1 MYWPFFY
8 DWTYILLIPALILSM
23 WAQFRV
29 SSTFNRFSKVR
40 ASSGMTA
47 TQMAEQLL
55 HAEGVY
61 DVSVERTR
69 GNLTDHYDPKNMV
82 LRLSDSTANSTSV
95 AALGVAAHEAGH
107 VLQHRDGYAPL
118 MLRTAAVPVVN
129 IGSNLS
135 WPLFVAGLIF
145 SWEPL
150 LYAGIALFALAVL
163 FALIRGF
170 RQAGAKGLGSF
181 WVDMVRIVM
190 FILIPLNLAL
200 SLVLAGGGVI
210 QGLGTYDTALR
221 ITQTRGRLAADSP
234 RKAGLA
240 LALFERH
247 VDAEA
252 LLARLQLTPSGVVT
266 PLMFEHGLIDRA
278 RAFEEQLRRQG
289 TPVEAHYFEGLGH
302 PLFRYRERLGR
313 VFYDI
318 REITDKF
325 LFKLKM
331 NN

>member
-1 MYWPFFY
+1 MYFPFFY
-8 DWTYILLIPALILSM
+8 DWTYLLLIPALLLSL

-135 WPLFVAGLIF
+135 WPLFLVGIIV

-150 LYAGIALFALAVL
+150 VYAGIALFALAVL
-163 FALIRGF
+163 FALITLPVEFNASKRALAALEANGYLQPGEEM
-170 RQAGAKGLGSF
+170 RGAKK
-181 WVDMVRIVM
+181 V
-190 FILIPLNLAL
+190 L
-200 SLVLAGGGVI
+200 SAAAM
-210 QGLGTYDTALR
+210 TYVASAFMAIMQLLR
-221 ITQTRGRLAADSP
+221 
-234 RKAGLA
+234 
-240 LALFERH
+240 
-247 VDAEA
+247 
-252 LLARLQLTPSGVVT
+252 LLAIAGV
-266 PLMFEHGLIDRA
+266 
-278 RAFEEQLRRQG
+278 RR
-289 TPVEAHYFEGLGH
+289 
-302 PLFRYRERLGR
+302 
-313 VFYDI
+313 D
-318 REITDKF
+318 D
-325 LFKLKM
+325 
-331 NN
+331 

>member
-8 DWTYILLIPALILSM
+8 DWTYILLIPALLLSL

-29 SSTFNRFSKVR
+29 SSTFSRFSKVR

-135 WPLFVAGLIF
+135 WPLFVVGLIF

-163 FALIRGF
+163 FALITLPVEFNASKRALAALEANGYLQPGEEMRGAKKVLSAAAMTYVASAF
-170 RQAGAKGLGSF
+170 MAIMQLLRLLAIAGA
-181 WVDMVRIVM
+181 
-190 FILIPLNLAL
+190 
-200 SLVLAGGGVI
+200 
-210 QGLGTYDTALR
+210 
-221 ITQTRGRLAADSP
+221 
-234 RKAGLA
+234 
-240 LALFERH
+240 
-247 VDAEA
+247 
-252 LLARLQLTPSGVVT
+252 
-266 PLMFEHGLIDRA
+266 
-278 RAFEEQLRRQG
+278 RR
-289 TPVEAHYFEGLGH
+289 
-302 PLFRYRERLGR
+302 
-313 VFYDI
+313 D
-318 REITDKF
+318 D
-325 LFKLKM
+325 
-331 NN
+331 

>member
-1 MYWPFFY
+1 MYFPFFY
-8 DWTYILLIPALILSM
+8 DWTYLLLIPALLLSL

-29 SSTFNRFSKVR
+29 SSTFSRFSKVR

-135 WPLFVAGLIF
+135 WPLFLVGLIF

-163 FALIRGF
+163 FALITLPVEFNASKRALAALETNGYLQPGEEM
-170 RQAGAKGLGSF
+170 RGAKK
-181 WVDMVRIVM
+181 V
-190 FILIPLNLAL
+190 L
-200 SLVLAGGGVI
+200 SAAAM
-210 QGLGTYDTALR
+210 TYVASAFMAIMQLLR
-221 ITQTRGRLAADSP
+221 
-234 RKAGLA
+234 
-240 LALFERH
+240 
-247 VDAEA
+247 
-252 LLARLQLTPSGVVT
+252 LLAIAGS
-266 PLMFEHGLIDRA
+266 
-278 RAFEEQLRRQG
+278 RR
-289 TPVEAHYFEGLGH
+289 
-302 PLFRYRERLGR
+302 
-313 VFYDI
+313 D
-318 REITDKF
+318 D
-325 LFKLKM
+325 
-331 NN
+331 

>member
-1 MYWPFFY
+1 MYFPFFY
-8 DWTYILLIPALILSM
+8 DWTYLLLIPALLLSL

-29 SSTFNRFSKVR
+29 SSTFNRFSRGR

-107 VLQHRDGYAPL
+107 VLQHRDGYAAL

-135 WPLFVAGLIF
+135 WPLFLVGLIV

-150 LYAGIALFALAVL
+150 VYAGIALFALAVL
-163 FALIRGF
+163 FAIITLPVEFNASKRALAALEANGYLQPGEEM
-170 RQAGAKGLGSF
+170 RGAKK
-181 WVDMVRIVM
+181 V
-190 FILIPLNLAL
+190 L
-200 SLVLAGGGVI
+200 SAAAM
-210 QGLGTYDTALR
+210 TYVASAFMAIMQLLR
-221 ITQTRGRLAADSP
+221 
-234 RKAGLA
+234 
-240 LALFERH
+240 
-247 VDAEA
+247 
-252 LLARLQLTPSGVVT
+252 LLAIAGV
-266 PLMFEHGLIDRA
+266 
-278 RAFEEQLRRQG
+278 RR
-289 TPVEAHYFEGLGH
+289 
-302 PLFRYRERLGR
+302 
-313 VFYDI
+313 D
-318 REITDKF
+318 D
-325 LFKLKM
+325 
-331 NN
+331 

>member
-29 SSTFNRFSKVR
+29 SSTFSRFSKVR
-40 ASSGMTA
+40 AFSGMTA

-135 WPLFVAGLIF
+135 WPLFLVGLIF

-163 FALIRGF
+163 FAIITLPVEFNASKRALAALETNGYLQPGEEMRGAKKVLSAAAMTYVASAF
-170 RQAGAKGLGSF
+170 MAIMQLLRLLAIAGA
-181 WVDMVRIVM
+181 
-190 FILIPLNLAL
+190 
-200 SLVLAGGGVI
+200 
-210 QGLGTYDTALR
+210 
-221 ITQTRGRLAADSP
+221 
-234 RKAGLA
+234 
-240 LALFERH
+240 
-247 VDAEA
+247 
-252 LLARLQLTPSGVVT
+252 
-266 PLMFEHGLIDRA
+266 
-278 RAFEEQLRRQG
+278 RR
-289 TPVEAHYFEGLGH
+289 
-302 PLFRYRERLGR
+302 
-313 VFYDI
+313 D
-318 REITDKF
+318 D
-325 LFKLKM
+325 
-331 NN
+331 

>member
-1 MYWPFFY
+1 MYFPFFY
-8 DWTYILLIPALILSM
+8 DWTYLLLIPALLLSL

-135 WPLFVAGLIF
+135 WPLFLVGLIF

-163 FALIRGF
+163 FAI
-170 RQAGAKGLGSF
+170 
-181 WVDMVRIVM
+181 
-190 FILIPLNLAL
+190 
-200 SLVLAGGGVI
+200 
-210 QGLGTYDTALR
+210 
-221 ITQTRGRLAADSP
+221 ITLPVEFNASKRALAALEANGYLQP
-234 RKAGLA
+234 GEEMRGARKVLSAAAMTYVASAFMAIMQL
-240 LALFERH
+240 LR
-247 VDAEA
+247 
-252 LLARLQLTPSGVVT
+252 LLAIAGS
-266 PLMFEHGLIDRA
+266 
-278 RAFEEQLRRQG
+278 RR
-289 TPVEAHYFEGLGH
+289 
-302 PLFRYRERLGR
+302 
-313 VFYDI
+313 D
-318 REITDKF
+318 D
-325 LFKLKM
+325 
-331 NN
+331 

>member
-1 MYWPFFY
+1 MYFPFFY
-8 DWTYILLIPALILSM
+8 DWTYLLLIPALLLSL

-135 WPLFVAGLIF
+135 WPLFLVGLIF

-150 LYAGIALFALAVL
+150 VYAGIALFALAVL
-163 FALIRGF
+163 FALITLPVEFNASKRALAALETNGYLQPGEEM
-170 RQAGAKGLGSF
+170 RGAKK
-181 WVDMVRIVM
+181 V
-190 FILIPLNLAL
+190 L
-200 SLVLAGGGVI
+200 SAAAM
-210 QGLGTYDTALR
+210 TYVASAFMAIMQLLR
-221 ITQTRGRLAADSP
+221 
-234 RKAGLA
+234 
-240 LALFERH
+240 
-247 VDAEA
+247 
-252 LLARLQLTPSGVVT
+252 LLAIAGS
-266 PLMFEHGLIDRA
+266 
-278 RAFEEQLRRQG
+278 RR
-289 TPVEAHYFEGLGH
+289 
-302 PLFRYRERLGR
+302 
-313 VFYDI
+313 D
-318 REITDKF
+318 D
-325 LFKLKM
+325 
-331 NN
+331 

>member
-135 WPLFVAGLIF
+135 WPLFLVGLIF

-163 FALIRGF
+163 FAIITLPVEFNASKRALAALETNGYLQPGEEMRGAKKVLSAAAMTYVASAF
-170 RQAGAKGLGSF
+170 MAIMQLLRLLAIAGA
-181 WVDMVRIVM
+181 
-190 FILIPLNLAL
+190 
-200 SLVLAGGGVI
+200 
-210 QGLGTYDTALR
+210 
-221 ITQTRGRLAADSP
+221 
-234 RKAGLA
+234 
-240 LALFERH
+240 
-247 VDAEA
+247 
-252 LLARLQLTPSGVVT
+252 
-266 PLMFEHGLIDRA
+266 
-278 RAFEEQLRRQG
+278 RR
-289 TPVEAHYFEGLGH
+289 
-302 PLFRYRERLGR
+302 
-313 VFYDI
+313 D
-318 REITDKF
+318 D
-325 LFKLKM
+325 
-331 NN
+331 

>member
-29 SSTFNRFSKVR
+29 SSTFSRFSKVR

-135 WPLFVAGLIF
+135 WPLFVVGLIF

-163 FALIRGF
+163 FALITLPVEFNASKRALAALETNGYLQPGEEMRGAKKVLSAAAMTYVASAF
-170 RQAGAKGLGSF
+170 MAIMQLLRLLASAGA
-181 WVDMVRIVM
+181 
-190 FILIPLNLAL
+190 
-200 SLVLAGGGVI
+200 
-210 QGLGTYDTALR
+210 
-221 ITQTRGRLAADSP
+221 
-234 RKAGLA
+234 
-240 LALFERH
+240 
-247 VDAEA
+247 
-252 LLARLQLTPSGVVT
+252 
-266 PLMFEHGLIDRA
+266 
-278 RAFEEQLRRQG
+278 RR
-289 TPVEAHYFEGLGH
+289 
-302 PLFRYRERLGR
+302 
-313 VFYDI
+313 D
-318 REITDKF
+318 D
-325 LFKLKM
+325 
-331 NN
+331 

>member
-29 SSTFNRFSKVR
+29 SSTFSRFSKVR

-135 WPLFVAGLIF
+135 WPLFLVGLIF

-163 FALIRGF
+163 FALITLPVEFNASKR
-170 RQAGAKGLGSF
+170 A
-181 WVDMVRIVM
+181 
-190 FILIPLNLAL
+190 
-200 SLVLAGGGVI
+200 
-210 QGLGTYDTALR
+210 
-221 ITQTRGRLAADSP
+221 LAALETNGYLQP
-234 RKAGLA
+234 GEEMRGARKVLSAAAMTYVASAFMAIMQL
-240 LALFERH
+240 LR
-247 VDAEA
+247 
-252 LLARLQLTPSGVVT
+252 LLAIAGS
-266 PLMFEHGLIDRA
+266 
-278 RAFEEQLRRQG
+278 RR
-289 TPVEAHYFEGLGH
+289 
-302 PLFRYRERLGR
+302 
-313 VFYDI
+313 D
-318 REITDKF
+318 D
-325 LFKLKM
+325 
-331 NN
+331 

>member
-1 MYWPFFY
+1 MYFPFFY
-8 DWTYILLIPALILSM
+8 DWTYLLLIPALLLSL

-135 WPLFVAGLIF
+135 WPLFLVGLIF

-163 FALIRGF
+163 FALITLPVEFNASHRAL
-170 RQAGAKGLGSF
+170 QTLENEQLLYDDELPGARKVLKAAALTYVAALLMSALQLLRY
-181 WVDMVRIVM
+181 V
-190 FILIPLNLAL
+190 LIFVGRNN
-200 SLVLAGGGVI
+200 
-210 QGLGTYDTALR
+210 
-221 ITQTRGRLAADSP
+221 RGRRD
-234 RKAGLA
+234 
-240 LALFERH
+240 
-247 VDAEA
+247 
-252 LLARLQLTPSGVVT
+252 
-266 PLMFEHGLIDRA
+266 
-278 RAFEEQLRRQG
+278 
-289 TPVEAHYFEGLGH
+289 
-302 PLFRYRERLGR
+302 
-313 VFYDI
+313 
-318 REITDKF
+318 
-325 LFKLKM
+325 
-331 NN
+331 N

>member
-1 MYWPFFY
+1 MYFPFFY
-8 DWTYILLIPALILSM
+8 DWTYLLLIPALLLSL

-135 WPLFVAGLIF
+135 WPLFLVGLIF

-163 FALIRGF
+163 FALITLPVEFNASKRALAALETNGYLQPGEEM
-170 RQAGAKGLGSF
+170 RGAKK
-181 WVDMVRIVM
+181 V
-190 FILIPLNLAL
+190 L
-200 SLVLAGGGVI
+200 SAAAM
-210 QGLGTYDTALR
+210 TYVASAFMAIMQLLR
-221 ITQTRGRLAADSP
+221 
-234 RKAGLA
+234 
-240 LALFERH
+240 
-247 VDAEA
+247 
-252 LLARLQLTPSGVVT
+252 LLAIAGS
-266 PLMFEHGLIDRA
+266 
-278 RAFEEQLRRQG
+278 RR
-289 TPVEAHYFEGLGH
+289 
-302 PLFRYRERLGR
+302 
-313 VFYDI
+313 D
-318 REITDKF
+318 D
-325 LFKLKM
+325 
-331 NN
+331 

>member
-1 MYWPFFY
+1 MYFPFFY
-8 DWTYILLIPALILSM
+8 DWTYLLLIPALLLSL

-29 SSTFNRFSKVR
+29 SSTFNRFSRVR

-135 WPLFVAGLIF
+135 WPLFLVGIIV

-150 LYAGIALFALAVL
+150 VYAGIALFALAVL
-163 FALIRGF
+163 FAIITLPVEFNASKRALAALETNGYLQPGEEM
-170 RQAGAKGLGSF
+170 RGAKK
-181 WVDMVRIVM
+181 V
-190 FILIPLNLAL
+190 L
-200 SLVLAGGGVI
+200 SAAAM
-210 QGLGTYDTALR
+210 TYVASAFMAIMQLLR
-221 ITQTRGRLAADSP
+221 
-234 RKAGLA
+234 
-240 LALFERH
+240 
-247 VDAEA
+247 
-252 LLARLQLTPSGVVT
+252 LLAIAGV
-266 PLMFEHGLIDRA
+266 
-278 RAFEEQLRRQG
+278 RR
-289 TPVEAHYFEGLGH
+289 
-302 PLFRYRERLGR
+302 
-313 VFYDI
+313 D
-318 REITDKF
+318 D
-325 LFKLKM
+325 
-331 NN
+331 

>member
-29 SSTFNRFSKVR
+29 SSTFSRFSKVR

-135 WPLFVAGLIF
+135 WPLFLVGIIV

-150 LYAGIALFALAVL
+150 VYAGIALFALAVL
-163 FALIRGF
+163 FAIITLPVEFNASKRALAALEANGYLQPGEEM
-170 RQAGAKGLGSF
+170 RGAKK
-181 WVDMVRIVM
+181 V
-190 FILIPLNLAL
+190 L
-200 SLVLAGGGVI
+200 SAAAM
-210 QGLGTYDTALR
+210 TYVASAFMAIMQLLR
-221 ITQTRGRLAADSP
+221 
-234 RKAGLA
+234 
-240 LALFERH
+240 
-247 VDAEA
+247 
-252 LLARLQLTPSGVVT
+252 LLAIAGS
-266 PLMFEHGLIDRA
+266 
-278 RAFEEQLRRQG
+278 RR
-289 TPVEAHYFEGLGH
+289 
-302 PLFRYRERLGR
+302 
-313 VFYDI
+313 D
-318 REITDKF
+318 D
-325 LFKLKM
+325 
-331 NN
+331 

>member
-1 MYWPFFY
+1 MYFPFFY
-8 DWTYILLIPALILSM
+8 DWTYLLLIPALLLSL

-135 WPLFVAGLIF
+135 WPLFLVGLIF

-163 FALIRGF
+163 FAIITLPVEFNASKRALAALEANGYLQPGEEM
-170 RQAGAKGLGSF
+170 RGAKK
-181 WVDMVRIVM
+181 V
-190 FILIPLNLAL
+190 L
-200 SLVLAGGGVI
+200 SAAAM
-210 QGLGTYDTALR
+210 TYVASAFMAIMQLLR
-221 ITQTRGRLAADSP
+221 
-234 RKAGLA
+234 
-240 LALFERH
+240 
-247 VDAEA
+247 
-252 LLARLQLTPSGVVT
+252 LLAIAGV
-266 PLMFEHGLIDRA
+266 
-278 RAFEEQLRRQG
+278 RR
-289 TPVEAHYFEGLGH
+289 
-302 PLFRYRERLGR
+302 
-313 VFYDI
+313 D
-318 REITDKF
+318 D
-325 LFKLKM
+325 
-331 NN
+331 

>member
-29 SSTFNRFSKVR
+29 SSTFSRFSKVR

-163 FALIRGF
+163 FALITLPVEF
-170 RQAGAKGLGSF
+170 NASK
-181 WVDMVRIVM
+181 
-190 FILIPLNLAL
+190 
-200 SLVLAGGGVI
+200 
-210 QGLGTYDTALR
+210 
-221 ITQTRGRLAADSP
+221 
-234 RKAGLA
+234 LA
-240 LALFERH
+240 LAALETNGYLQPGEEMRGAKKVLSAAAMTYVASAFMAIMQLLR
-247 VDAEA
+247 
-252 LLARLQLTPSGVVT
+252 LLAIAG
-266 PLMFEHGLIDRA
+266 A
-278 RAFEEQLRRQG
+278 RR
-289 TPVEAHYFEGLGH
+289 
-302 PLFRYRERLGR
+302 
-313 VFYDI
+313 D
-318 REITDKF
+318 D
-325 LFKLKM
+325 
-331 NN
+331 

>member
-135 WPLFVAGLIF
+135 WPLFLVGIIV

-150 LYAGIALFALAVL
+150 VYAGIALFALAVL
-163 FALIRGF
+163 FAIITLPVEFNASKRALAALEANGYLQPGEEM
-170 RQAGAKGLGSF
+170 RGAKK
-181 WVDMVRIVM
+181 V
-190 FILIPLNLAL
+190 L
-200 SLVLAGGGVI
+200 SAAAM
-210 QGLGTYDTALR
+210 TYVASAFMAIMQLLR
-221 ITQTRGRLAADSP
+221 
-234 RKAGLA
+234 
-240 LALFERH
+240 
-247 VDAEA
+247 
-252 LLARLQLTPSGVVT
+252 LLAIAGS
-266 PLMFEHGLIDRA
+266 
-278 RAFEEQLRRQG
+278 RR
-289 TPVEAHYFEGLGH
+289 
-302 PLFRYRERLGR
+302 
-313 VFYDI
+313 D
-318 REITDKF
+318 D
-325 LFKLKM
+325 
-331 NN
+331 

>member
-29 SSTFNRFSKVR
+29 SSTFSRFSKVR

-135 WPLFVAGLIF
+135 WPLFLVGLIV

-150 LYAGIALFALAVL
+150 VYAGIALFALAVL
-163 FALIRGF
+163 FALITLPVEFNASKR
-170 RQAGAKGLGSF
+170 A
-181 WVDMVRIVM
+181 
-190 FILIPLNLAL
+190 
-200 SLVLAGGGVI
+200 
-210 QGLGTYDTALR
+210 
-221 ITQTRGRLAADSP
+221 LAALETNGYLQP
-234 RKAGLA
+234 GEEMRGARKVLSAAAMTYVASAFMAIMQL
-240 LALFERH
+240 LR
-247 VDAEA
+247 
-252 LLARLQLTPSGVVT
+252 LLAIAGS
-266 PLMFEHGLIDRA
+266 
-278 RAFEEQLRRQG
+278 RR
-289 TPVEAHYFEGLGH
+289 
-302 PLFRYRERLGR
+302 
-313 VFYDI
+313 D
-318 REITDKF
+318 D
-325 LFKLKM
+325 
-331 NN
+331 

>member
-1 MYWPFFY
+1 MGETPRKEE
-8 DWTYILLIPALILSM
+8 DHVLSV
-23 WAQFRV
+23 FL

-135 WPLFVAGLIF
+135 WPLFLVGLIF

-163 FALIRGF
+163 FALITLPVEFNASKRALAALETNGYLQPGEEM
-170 RQAGAKGLGSF
+170 RGAKK
-181 WVDMVRIVM
+181 V
-190 FILIPLNLAL
+190 L
-200 SLVLAGGGVI
+200 SAAAM
-210 QGLGTYDTALR
+210 TYVASAFMAIMQLLR
-221 ITQTRGRLAADSP
+221 
-234 RKAGLA
+234 
-240 LALFERH
+240 
-247 VDAEA
+247 
-252 LLARLQLTPSGVVT
+252 LLAIAGS
-266 PLMFEHGLIDRA
+266 
-278 RAFEEQLRRQG
+278 RR
-289 TPVEAHYFEGLGH
+289 
-302 PLFRYRERLGR
+302 
-313 VFYDI
+313 D
-318 REITDKF
+318 D
-325 LFKLKM
+325 
-331 NN
+331 

>member
-29 SSTFNRFSKVR
+29 SSTFSRFSKMR

-163 FALIRGF
+163 FALITLPVEFNASKRALAALETNGYLQPGEEMRGAKKVLSAAAMTYVASAF
-170 RQAGAKGLGSF
+170 MAIMQLLRLLAIAGA
-181 WVDMVRIVM
+181 
-190 FILIPLNLAL
+190 
-200 SLVLAGGGVI
+200 
-210 QGLGTYDTALR
+210 
-221 ITQTRGRLAADSP
+221 
-234 RKAGLA
+234 
-240 LALFERH
+240 
-247 VDAEA
+247 
-252 LLARLQLTPSGVVT
+252 
-266 PLMFEHGLIDRA
+266 
-278 RAFEEQLRRQG
+278 RR
-289 TPVEAHYFEGLGH
+289 
-302 PLFRYRERLGR
+302 
-313 VFYDI
+313 D
-318 REITDKF
+318 D
-325 LFKLKM
+325 
-331 NN
+331 

>member
-29 SSTFNRFSKVR
+29 SSTFSRFSKVR

-82 LRLSDSTANSTSV
+82 LRLSDSTADSTSV

-163 FALIRGF
+163 FALITLPVEFNASKRALAALETNGYLQPGEEMRGAKKVLSAAAMTYVASAF
-170 RQAGAKGLGSF
+170 MAIMQLLRLLAIAGA
-181 WVDMVRIVM
+181 
-190 FILIPLNLAL
+190 
-200 SLVLAGGGVI
+200 
-210 QGLGTYDTALR
+210 
-221 ITQTRGRLAADSP
+221 
-234 RKAGLA
+234 
-240 LALFERH
+240 
-247 VDAEA
+247 
-252 LLARLQLTPSGVVT
+252 
-266 PLMFEHGLIDRA
+266 
-278 RAFEEQLRRQG
+278 RR
-289 TPVEAHYFEGLGH
+289 
-302 PLFRYRERLGR
+302 
-313 VFYDI
+313 D
-318 REITDKF
+318 D
-325 LFKLKM
+325 
-331 NN
+331 

>member
-29 SSTFNRFSKVR
+29 SSTFSRFSKVR

-135 WPLFVAGLIF
+135 WPLFLVGLIF

-163 FALIRGF
+163 FALITLPVEFNASKR
-170 RQAGAKGLGSF
+170 A
-181 WVDMVRIVM
+181 
-190 FILIPLNLAL
+190 
-200 SLVLAGGGVI
+200 
-210 QGLGTYDTALR
+210 
-221 ITQTRGRLAADSP
+221 LAALETNGYLQP
-234 RKAGLA
+234 GEEMRGARKVLSAAAMTYVASAFMAIMQL
-240 LALFERH
+240 LR
-247 VDAEA
+247 
-252 LLARLQLTPSGVVT
+252 LLAIAGV
-266 PLMFEHGLIDRA
+266 
-278 RAFEEQLRRQG
+278 RR
-289 TPVEAHYFEGLGH
+289 
-302 PLFRYRERLGR
+302 
-313 VFYDI
+313 D
-318 REITDKF
+318 D
-325 LFKLKM
+325 
-331 NN
+331 

>member
-69 GNLTDHYDPKNMV
+69 GNLTDHYDPRNMV

-135 WPLFVAGLIF
+135 WPLFLVGLIF
-145 SWEPL
+145 SWDPL

-163 FALIRGF
+163 FALITLPVEFNASKRALAALEANGYLQPGEEMRGAKKVLSAAAMTYVASAF
-170 RQAGAKGLGSF
+170 MAIMQLLRLLAIAGA
-181 WVDMVRIVM
+181 
-190 FILIPLNLAL
+190 
-200 SLVLAGGGVI
+200 
-210 QGLGTYDTALR
+210 
-221 ITQTRGRLAADSP
+221 
-234 RKAGLA
+234 
-240 LALFERH
+240 
-247 VDAEA
+247 
-252 LLARLQLTPSGVVT
+252 
-266 PLMFEHGLIDRA
+266 
-278 RAFEEQLRRQG
+278 RR
-289 TPVEAHYFEGLGH
+289 
-302 PLFRYRERLGR
+302 
-313 VFYDI
+313 D
-318 REITDKF
+318 D
-325 LFKLKM
+325 
-331 NN
+331 

>member
-29 SSTFNRFSKVR
+29 SSTFSRFSKVR

-135 WPLFVAGLIF
+135 WPLFVVGLIF

-163 FALIRGF
+163 FALITLPVEFNASKRALAALETNGYLQPGEEMRGAKKVLSAAAMTYVASAF
-170 RQAGAKGLGSF
+170 MAIMQLLRLLAIAGA
-181 WVDMVRIVM
+181 
-190 FILIPLNLAL
+190 
-200 SLVLAGGGVI
+200 
-210 QGLGTYDTALR
+210 
-221 ITQTRGRLAADSP
+221 
-234 RKAGLA
+234 
-240 LALFERH
+240 
-247 VDAEA
+247 
-252 LLARLQLTPSGVVT
+252 
-266 PLMFEHGLIDRA
+266 
-278 RAFEEQLRRQG
+278 RR
-289 TPVEAHYFEGLGH
+289 
-302 PLFRYRERLGR
+302 
-313 VFYDI
+313 D
-318 REITDKF
+318 D
-325 LFKLKM
+325 
-331 NN
+331 

>member
-29 SSTFNRFSKVR
+29 SSTFSRFSKVR

-135 WPLFVAGLIF
+135 WPLFLVGIIV

-150 LYAGIALFALAVL
+150 VYAGIALFALAVL
-163 FALIRGF
+163 FAIITLPVEFNASKRALAALEANGYLQPGEEM
-170 RQAGAKGLGSF
+170 RGAKK
-181 WVDMVRIVM
+181 V
-190 FILIPLNLAL
+190 L
-200 SLVLAGGGVI
+200 SAAAM
-210 QGLGTYDTALR
+210 TYVASAFMAIMQLLR
-221 ITQTRGRLAADSP
+221 
-234 RKAGLA
+234 
-240 LALFERH
+240 
-247 VDAEA
+247 
-252 LLARLQLTPSGVVT
+252 LLAIAGV
-266 PLMFEHGLIDRA
+266 
-278 RAFEEQLRRQG
+278 RR
-289 TPVEAHYFEGLGH
+289 
-302 PLFRYRERLGR
+302 
-313 VFYDI
+313 D
-318 REITDKF
+318 D
-325 LFKLKM
+325 
-331 NN
+331 

>member
-29 SSTFNRFSKVR
+29 SSTFSRFSKVR

-135 WPLFVAGLIF
+135 WPLFLAGLIF

-163 FALIRGF
+163 FALITLPVEFNASKRALAALETNGYLQPGEEM
-170 RQAGAKGLGSF
+170 RGAKK
-181 WVDMVRIVM
+181 V
-190 FILIPLNLAL
+190 L
-200 SLVLAGGGVI
+200 SAAAM
-210 QGLGTYDTALR
+210 TYVASAFMAIMQLLR
-221 ITQTRGRLAADSP
+221 
-234 RKAGLA
+234 
-240 LALFERH
+240 
-247 VDAEA
+247 
-252 LLARLQLTPSGVVT
+252 LLAIAGS
-266 PLMFEHGLIDRA
+266 
-278 RAFEEQLRRQG
+278 RR
-289 TPVEAHYFEGLGH
+289 
-302 PLFRYRERLGR
+302 
-313 VFYDI
+313 D
-318 REITDKF
+318 D
-325 LFKLKM
+325 
-331 NN
+331 

>member
-135 WPLFVAGLIF
+135 WPLFVVGLIF

-150 LYAGIALFALAVL
+150 LYVGIGLFALAVL
-163 FALIRGF
+163 FALITLPVEFNASKR
-170 RQAGAKGLGSF
+170 A
-181 WVDMVRIVM
+181 
-190 FILIPLNLAL
+190 
-200 SLVLAGGGVI
+200 
-210 QGLGTYDTALR
+210 
-221 ITQTRGRLAADSP
+221 LAALEANGYLQP
-234 RKAGLA
+234 GEEMRGARKVLSAAAMTYVASAFMAIMQL
-240 LALFERH
+240 LR
-247 VDAEA
+247 
-252 LLARLQLTPSGVVT
+252 LLAIAGS
-266 PLMFEHGLIDRA
+266 
-278 RAFEEQLRRQG
+278 RR
-289 TPVEAHYFEGLGH
+289 
-302 PLFRYRERLGR
+302 
-313 VFYDI
+313 D
-318 REITDKF
+318 D
-325 LFKLKM
+325 
-331 NN
+331 

>member
-29 SSTFNRFSKVR
+29 SSTFSRFSKVR

-135 WPLFVAGLIF
+135 WPLFLVGLIF

-163 FALIRGF
+163 FALITLPVEFNASKRALAALEANGYLQPGEEMRGARKVLSAAAMTYVASAF
-170 RQAGAKGLGSF
+170 MAIMQLLRLLAIAGA
-181 WVDMVRIVM
+181 
-190 FILIPLNLAL
+190 
-200 SLVLAGGGVI
+200 
-210 QGLGTYDTALR
+210 
-221 ITQTRGRLAADSP
+221 
-234 RKAGLA
+234 
-240 LALFERH
+240 
-247 VDAEA
+247 
-252 LLARLQLTPSGVVT
+252 
-266 PLMFEHGLIDRA
+266 
-278 RAFEEQLRRQG
+278 RR
-289 TPVEAHYFEGLGH
+289 
-302 PLFRYRERLGR
+302 
-313 VFYDI
+313 D
-318 REITDKF
+318 D
-325 LFKLKM
+325 
-331 NN
+331 

>member
-1 MYWPFFY
+1 MYSPYFY

-29 SSTFNRFSKVR
+29 SSTFSRFSKVR

-135 WPLFVAGLIF
+135 WPLFLVGLIV

-150 LYAGIALFALAVL
+150 VYAGIALFALAVL
-163 FALIRGF
+163 FALITLPVEFNASKRALAALEANGYLQPGEEM
-170 RQAGAKGLGSF
+170 RGAKK
-181 WVDMVRIVM
+181 V
-190 FILIPLNLAL
+190 L
-200 SLVLAGGGVI
+200 SAAAM
-210 QGLGTYDTALR
+210 TYVASAFMAIMQLLR
-221 ITQTRGRLAADSP
+221 
-234 RKAGLA
+234 
-240 LALFERH
+240 
-247 VDAEA
+247 
-252 LLARLQLTPSGVVT
+252 LLAIAGV
-266 PLMFEHGLIDRA
+266 
-278 RAFEEQLRRQG
+278 RR
-289 TPVEAHYFEGLGH
+289 
-302 PLFRYRERLGR
+302 
-313 VFYDI
+313 D
-318 REITDKF
+318 D
-325 LFKLKM
+325 
-331 NN
+331 

>member
-1 MYWPFFY
+1 MYFPFFY
-8 DWTYILLIPALILSM
+8 DWTYLLLIPALLLSL

-29 SSTFNRFSKVR
+29 SSTFNRFSRVR

-135 WPLFVAGLIF
+135 WPLFLVGLIV

-150 LYAGIALFALAVL
+150 VYAGIALFALAVL
-163 FALIRGF
+163 FALITLPVEFNASKR
-170 RQAGAKGLGSF
+170 A
-181 WVDMVRIVM
+181 
-190 FILIPLNLAL
+190 
-200 SLVLAGGGVI
+200 
-210 QGLGTYDTALR
+210 
-221 ITQTRGRLAADSP
+221 LAALEANGYLQP
-234 RKAGLA
+234 GEEMRGARKVLSAAAMTYVASAFMAIMQL
-240 LALFERH
+240 LR
-247 VDAEA
+247 
-252 LLARLQLTPSGVVT
+252 LLAIAGV
-266 PLMFEHGLIDRA
+266 
-278 RAFEEQLRRQG
+278 RR
-289 TPVEAHYFEGLGH
+289 
-302 PLFRYRERLGR
+302 
-313 VFYDI
+313 D
-318 REITDKF
+318 D
-325 LFKLKM
+325 
-331 NN
+331 

>member
-29 SSTFNRFSKVR
+29 SSTFSRFSKVR

-135 WPLFVAGLIF
+135 WPLFVVGLIF

-163 FALIRGF
+163 FALITLPVEFNASKRALAALETNGYLQPGEEM
-170 RQAGAKGLGSF
+170 RGAKK
-181 WVDMVRIVM
+181 V
-190 FILIPLNLAL
+190 L
-200 SLVLAGGGVI
+200 SAAAM
-210 QGLGTYDTALR
+210 TYVASAFMAIMQLLR
-221 ITQTRGRLAADSP
+221 
-234 RKAGLA
+234 
-240 LALFERH
+240 
-247 VDAEA
+247 
-252 LLARLQLTPSGVVT
+252 LLAIAGS
-266 PLMFEHGLIDRA
+266 
-278 RAFEEQLRRQG
+278 RR
-289 TPVEAHYFEGLGH
+289 
-302 PLFRYRERLGR
+302 
-313 VFYDI
+313 D
-318 REITDKF
+318 D
-325 LFKLKM
+325 
-331 NN
+331 

>member
-1 MYWPFFY
+1 MYFPFFY
-8 DWTYILLIPALILSM
+8 DWTYLLLIPALLLSL

-135 WPLFVAGLIF
+135 WPLFLVGLIF

-163 FALIRGF
+163 FALITLPVEFNASKRALAALEANGYLQPGEEM
-170 RQAGAKGLGSF
+170 RGAKK
-181 WVDMVRIVM
+181 V
-190 FILIPLNLAL
+190 L
-200 SLVLAGGGVI
+200 SAAAM
-210 QGLGTYDTALR
+210 TYVASAFMAIMQLLR
-221 ITQTRGRLAADSP
+221 
-234 RKAGLA
+234 
-240 LALFERH
+240 
-247 VDAEA
+247 
-252 LLARLQLTPSGVVT
+252 LLAIAGS
-266 PLMFEHGLIDRA
+266 
-278 RAFEEQLRRQG
+278 RR
-289 TPVEAHYFEGLGH
+289 
-302 PLFRYRERLGR
+302 
-313 VFYDI
+313 D
-318 REITDKF
+318 D
-325 LFKLKM
+325 
-331 NN
+331 

>member
-29 SSTFNRFSKVR
+29 SSTFSRFSKVR

-135 WPLFVAGLIF
+135 WPLFLVGLIF

-163 FALIRGF
+163 FALITLPVEFNASKRALAALEANGYLQPGEEM
-170 RQAGAKGLGSF
+170 RGAKK
-181 WVDMVRIVM
+181 V
-190 FILIPLNLAL
+190 L
-200 SLVLAGGGVI
+200 SAAAM
-210 QGLGTYDTALR
+210 TYVASAFMAIMQLLR
-221 ITQTRGRLAADSP
+221 
-234 RKAGLA
+234 
-240 LALFERH
+240 
-247 VDAEA
+247 
-252 LLARLQLTPSGVVT
+252 LLAIAGS
-266 PLMFEHGLIDRA
+266 
-278 RAFEEQLRRQG
+278 RR
-289 TPVEAHYFEGLGH
+289 
-302 PLFRYRERLGR
+302 
-313 VFYDI
+313 YD
-318 REITDKF
+318 
-325 LFKLKM
+325 
-331 NN
+331 

>member
-29 SSTFNRFSKVR
+29 SSTFSRFSKVR

-135 WPLFVAGLIF
+135 WPLFLVGLIF

-163 FALIRGF
+163 FALITLPVEFNASKRALAALETNGYLQPGEEMRGARKVLSAAAMTYVASAF
-170 RQAGAKGLGSF
+170 MAIMQLLRLLAIAGA
-181 WVDMVRIVM
+181 
-190 FILIPLNLAL
+190 
-200 SLVLAGGGVI
+200 
-210 QGLGTYDTALR
+210 
-221 ITQTRGRLAADSP
+221 
-234 RKAGLA
+234 
-240 LALFERH
+240 
-247 VDAEA
+247 
-252 LLARLQLTPSGVVT
+252 
-266 PLMFEHGLIDRA
+266 
-278 RAFEEQLRRQG
+278 RR
-289 TPVEAHYFEGLGH
+289 
-302 PLFRYRERLGR
+302 
-313 VFYDI
+313 D
-318 REITDKF
+318 D
-325 LFKLKM
+325 
-331 NN
+331 

>member
-8 DWTYILLIPALILSM
+8 DWTYLLLIPALLLSL

-29 SSTFNRFSKVR
+29 SSTFNRFSRVR

-135 WPLFVAGLIF
+135 WPLFLVGIIV

-150 LYAGIALFALAVL
+150 VYAGIALFALAVL
-163 FALIRGF
+163 FAIITLPVEFNASKRALAALEANGYLQPGEEM
-170 RQAGAKGLGSF
+170 RGAKK
-181 WVDMVRIVM
+181 V
-190 FILIPLNLAL
+190 L
-200 SLVLAGGGVI
+200 SAAAM
-210 QGLGTYDTALR
+210 TYVASAFMAIMQLLR
-221 ITQTRGRLAADSP
+221 
-234 RKAGLA
+234 
-240 LALFERH
+240 
-247 VDAEA
+247 
-252 LLARLQLTPSGVVT
+252 LLAIAGV
-266 PLMFEHGLIDRA
+266 
-278 RAFEEQLRRQG
+278 RR
-289 TPVEAHYFEGLGH
+289 
-302 PLFRYRERLGR
+302 
-313 VFYDI
+313 D
-318 REITDKF
+318 D
-325 LFKLKM
+325 
-331 NN
+331 

>member
-1 MYWPFFY
+1 MYFPFFY
-8 DWTYILLIPALILSM
+8 DWTYLLLIPALLLSL

-29 SSTFNRFSKVR
+29 SSTFSRFSKVR

-69 GNLTDHYDPKNMV
+69 GDLTDHYDPKNMV

-135 WPLFVAGLIF
+135 WPLFLVGLIF

-163 FALIRGF
+163 FALITLPVEFNASKRALAALEANGYLQPGEEMRGARKVLSAAAMTYVASAF
-170 RQAGAKGLGSF
+170 MAIMQLLRLLAIAGA
-181 WVDMVRIVM
+181 
-190 FILIPLNLAL
+190 
-200 SLVLAGGGVI
+200 
-210 QGLGTYDTALR
+210 
-221 ITQTRGRLAADSP
+221 
-234 RKAGLA
+234 
-240 LALFERH
+240 
-247 VDAEA
+247 
-252 LLARLQLTPSGVVT
+252 
-266 PLMFEHGLIDRA
+266 
-278 RAFEEQLRRQG
+278 RR
-289 TPVEAHYFEGLGH
+289 
-302 PLFRYRERLGR
+302 
-313 VFYDI
+313 D
-318 REITDKF
+318 D
-325 LFKLKM
+325 
-331 NN
+331 

>member
-29 SSTFNRFSKVR
+29 SSTFSRFSKVR

-135 WPLFVAGLIF
+135 WPLFLVGLIF

-150 LYAGIALFALAVL
+150 VYAGIALFALAVL
-163 FALIRGF
+163 FAIITLPVEFNASKRALAALEANGYLQPGEEM
-170 RQAGAKGLGSF
+170 RGAKK
-181 WVDMVRIVM
+181 V
-190 FILIPLNLAL
+190 L
-200 SLVLAGGGVI
+200 SAAAM
-210 QGLGTYDTALR
+210 TYVASAFMAIMQLLR
-221 ITQTRGRLAADSP
+221 
-234 RKAGLA
+234 
-240 LALFERH
+240 
-247 VDAEA
+247 
-252 LLARLQLTPSGVVT
+252 LLAIAGV
-266 PLMFEHGLIDRA
+266 
-278 RAFEEQLRRQG
+278 RR
-289 TPVEAHYFEGLGH
+289 
-302 PLFRYRERLGR
+302 
-313 VFYDI
+313 D
-318 REITDKF
+318 D
-325 LFKLKM
+325 
-331 NN
+331 